1 MPGDRFLYYHDQG
14 FDQYDF
20 GPGHCFSPL
29 RQRLTV
35 DLLQRAD
42 LLDETAIAKAP
53 PATTEELLLFHTP
66 EYIDV
71 VKADGQTAIGSVE
84 RWGIGTTDNPVFTD
98 MHEAASRRVGATLAA
113 VRQVIEGNAAHA
125 VNFGGGLHHAHP
137 DRASGFCIYNDIG
150 VAIAWLRRR
159 LDCRVAYV
167 DLDAHHGD
175 GVQWGFYDDPD
186 VLTVSIHESGRYLF
200 PGTGEP
206 GELGSGRARGTSI
219 NIPLLPHTGAR
230 SWLECF
236 ELVVPAVVEAFRPDI
251 LITQHGCDAHRYD
264 PLTHLAISTQSLEA
278 AARRLHQLAH
288 ELCGGRWVALG
299 GGGYSIWDVVPR
311 SWAAVWAV
319 ATDQALP
326 PSIPEAWRR
335 HWQAQAHQEL
345 PEEWH
350 DWIEEAPPKDGEEI
364 ENEWRHTQNR
374 RVAEEVVQT
383 ATRLL
388 TAARRS

>member
-1 MPGDRFLYYHDQG
+1 M
-14 FDQYDF
+14 
-20 GPGHCFSPL
+20 
-29 RQRLTV
+29 
-35 DLLQRAD
+35 
-42 LLDETAIAKAP
+42 
-53 PATTEELLLFHTP
+53 
-66 EYIDV
+66 
-71 VKADGQTAIGSVE
+71 
-84 RWGIGTTDNPVFTD
+84 
-98 MHEAASRRVGATLAA
+98 
-113 VRQVIEGNAAHA
+113 
-125 VNFGGGLHHAHP
+125 
-137 DRASGFCIYNDIG
+137 
-150 VAIAWLRRR
+150 
-159 LDCRVAYV
+159 
-167 DLDAHHGD
+167 
-175 GVQWGFYDDPD
+175 
-186 VLTVSIHESGRYLF
+186 
-200 PGTGEP
+200 
-206 GELGSGRARGTSI
+206 
-219 NIPLLPHTGAR
+219 
-230 SWLECF
+230 
-236 ELVVPAVVEAFRPDI
+236 VPAVVEAFRPDI

-319 ATDQALP
+319 ATDRALP

-335 HWQAQAHQEL
+335 HWQAQAHEEL
-345 PEEWH
+345 PRSRH